1 MLKVNVHEIV
11 HNLALLLDL
20 ELESRGGY
28 YGSLFTAHLARL
40 GAVGGA
46 GRGRHVHRG
55 RGRGLGGGRG
65 LGLCSSI
72 TAGVGHNMILP
83 CHRWQSRRSWVYLKL
98 WLKAYIS
105 LGENNEGEFQS
116 VTKFVVYG
124 HAVMWWLGKYF
135 ISVSACV
142 LLC

>member
-1 MLKVNVHEIV
+1 M
-11 HNLALLLDL
+11 
-20 ELESRGGY
+20 S
-28 YGSLFTAHLARL
+28 SLQPAHLARL